1 MEPYSISNCDVI
13 IAGTGPGGATVA
25 RELARRGKKVVMMEW
40 GPGGPVR
47 GNIWQ
52 YITELLIPGK
62 SLLVTHGMLS
72 MVRGITAGGSSMFY
86 YGTCFP
92 VPLEMLKSYGVDIQ
106 DEVEEA
112 RRELPIAPLKDEM
125 FTPMAG
131 RIQQG
136 ARQAGFEWNR
146 LEKFMYQD
154 RWKPGMPFG
163 YYGDRNAVKW
173 SARMYVDE
181 AVSLGAVLMDRA
193 KVSRV
198 IIENGKAT
206 GVEYYLAGRLC
217 AISAPVVVVAAG
229 GIGTPMILRNSG
241 IKEAGFDFFFD
252 PLITVAGTIS
262 DVKTGNDEIPMS
274 AGTLLEDDGYMMT
287 DLPLSRLTHFMFT
300 GQVLRLHRLFSFRS
314 TARIMI
320 KARDSLGGRITDG
333 GGVRKH
339 LSREDRDKLLHGCEN
354 ARKVLKEAGAKD
366 IYKTWYFAA
375 HPGGTVKIGH
385 LVDSTLK
392 TQYDNLY
399 VCDCSVIPKA
409 WGLPPTLTIIGL
421 GKHLARH
428 LTEEKGKK
436 VTSSEDQVTRG

>member
-1 MEPYSISNCDVI
+1 MEPSSMSNCDVI
-13 IAGTGPGGATVA
+13 IVGTGPGGATVA
-25 RELARRGKKVVMMEW
+25 RELARRGKKVVMLEW

-47 GNIWQ
+47 GTIGQ
-52 YITELLIPGK
+52 YISELLIPGK
-62 SLLVTHGMLS
+62 SLLFTQGMLS

-92 VPLEMLKSYGVDIQ
+92 VPLDMLKSYGVDIR

-112 RRELPIAPLKDEM
+112 RRELPIAPLKNEM

-173 SARMYVDE
+173 SARMFVDE
-181 AVSLGAVLMDRA
+181 AVSLGAVLVDRA
-193 KVSRV
+193 KVCRV
-198 IIENGKAT
+198 IVENGKAT
-206 GVEYYLAGRLC
+206 GVEYQSAGRVFT
-217 AISAPVVVVAAG
+217 ISAPVVVVAAG
-229 GIGTPMILRNSG
+229 GIGTPVILRNSG
-241 IKEAGFDFFFD
+241 IREAGFDFFFD
-252 PLITVAGTIS
+252 PLITVAGTMS

-274 AGTLLEDDGYMMT
+274 AGTLLAEEGYMMT

-300 GQVLRLHRLFSFRS
+300 GQVLRLHRLLSFRS

-320 KARDSLGGRITDG
+320 KARDALGGRITDR

-339 LSREDRDKLLHGCEN
+339 LSREDRDKLLHGCQN
-354 ARKVLKEAGAKD
+354 ATKILKAAGAKD
-366 IYKTWYFAA
+366 IYKTCTFAA
-375 HPGGTVKIGH
+375 HPGGTAKIGQ

-392 TQYDNLY
+392 TRVDNLH
-399 VCDCSVIPKA
+399 VCDCSVIPEA

-428 LTEEKGKK
+428 LSGEKGRLSPPE
-436 VTSSEDQVTRG
+436 TTASQL